1 MSEEKFDHEE
11 KRDSS
16 DDGGDGAEDL
26 NESLQQSPKIFG
38 MSGPGEEGMEE
49 DFTEYGVPKRGF
61 SLDDDDDEGKNDDQE
76 DGKEGDE
83 PSYAPPP
90 SSAAG
95 KKKKKKK
102 RQTLPP
108 PSAPPPK
115 HLPPPSNPPPSD
127 IKKRQSVRK
136 AKKEG
141 SAYGGEDG
149 YSNHADPTREERLE
163 PAAVRPGS
171 TKRHQKGGSQYSG
184 EDGYGVDGGEEKER
198 DEEAIAMR
206 RHRREMFQTLPL
218 TVSPFSGLTTNLVQC
233 VIIREKGGG
242 GLFLPS
248 YTLFFQGQDTPAIV
262 AVLQGANRTTNY
274 HMFDMTRGVLTS
286 KLSKKSGNY
295 MGKLRSNFKKT
306 ENCLYTNNSTKE
318 EVASIVFE
326 RPNIIA
332 QLKEGSQPRKLHI
345 LLPQHDKNGCS
356 VPVMNDS
363 TYDKRDVKSQILQQ
377 AANGDDQFYQLETKE
392 PVFENGNYRLNF
404 HGRVTIPSVKNYQ
417 LTSVND
423 IHEVICQFGK
433 VGEHR
438 FHLDYKFPLNAFQAF
453 AIALTQFSL

>member
-1 MSEEKFDHEE
+1 MSEERDHEE

-16 DDGGDGAEDL
+16 DDGDRNDEDL
-26 NESLQQSPKIFG
+26 NESMQQSPKIFG
-38 MSGPGEEGMEE
+38 MGGMEDGMEE
-49 DFTEYGVPKRGF
+49 DLTEYGVPKRGF
-61 SLDDDDDEGKNDDQE
+61 SLDDDDEEGKNEDDRE
-76 DGKEGDE
+76 DRKMDDDE
-83 PSYAPPP
+83 EVDSRPVIAPP
-90 SSAAG
+90 ATAKG
-95 KKKKKKK
+95 KKKKK

-108 PSAPPPK
+108 PSAPPPR
-115 HLPPPSNPPPSD
+115 HLPPPSDPPPRRT
-127 IKKRQSVRK
+127 KN
-136 AKKEG
+136 EG
-141 SAYGGEDG
+141 GAYSGEDG
-149 YSNHADPTREERLE
+149 YASNSAPRSSR
-163 PAAVRPGS
+163 RS
-171 TKRHQKGGSQYSG
+171 KGASAYSG
-184 EDGYGVDGGEEKER
+184 EDGYGENKEEEDR
-198 DEEAIAMR
+198 DDEAVVIR

-218 TVSPFSGLTTNLVQC
+218 TVAPFSGLSTNLVQC
-233 VIIREKGGG
+233 VIIREKAGG

-326 RPNIIA
+326 RPNIMA

-345 LLPQHDKNGCS
+345 LLPQHDKDGCP
-356 VPVMNDS
+356 VPVMNDN

-377 AANGDDQFYQLETKE
+377 AADGDDQFHQLETKE

-417 LTSVND
+417 LTTVDD

-433 VGEHR
+433 VGDHR

-453 AIALTQFSL
+453 SIALTQFSL